1 MVKMTVAIKI
11 NISAYSSTSVMN
23 NGEGTASAT
32 RTILP
37 EIEYEDRLK
46 FLEIPKLCELWC
58 YDESL

>member
-1 MVKMTVAIKI
+1 MVKMTVVIKI
-11 NISAYSSTSVMN
+11 NISAYSSISVMN

-46 FLEIPKLCELWC
+46 FLEIPKLCEL
-58 YDESL
+58 